1 MAPALDQLSP
11 PGAAHYDSDTMTVGD
26 GTWDSSKN
34 TFLLPNLEGL
44 NFETMRYN
52 GMGNRFAT
60 LGQYHRI
67 ILAHGIMAAL
77 IFLLLVP
84 ISVMTARFYSR
95 QPGYAIVYHAQLH
108 VFSAL
113 MLLAVFI
120 LGYFAVGP
128 HRSLSNPHHDIGVAI
143 FVLFILQ
150 LIGGRLIRH
159 ITKRRSLRIMIH
171 QWCGRAIALLGIV
184 QVPLGLTL
192 YGSPRYLFVLY
203 TLWMIF
209 LLLVYFA
216 LTYRS
221 QSRREMYMSGARPD
235 PGHLRVTESELV
247 SRHPKERAE
256 GWTKWMGPL
265 AIGTGIWAAIRG
277 RHGRRRGERSP
288 SPSSIYERNRGPDM
302 PPKHE
307 SGSFFSDK
315 YSEVPPPR
323 SSGARGAGILGALG
337 GAAAALGLGRLFSGI
352 GGRRRDEHDDE
363 YSAVATDTPRRQRSG
378 RAAPTL
384 SELGSDMTQS
394 QVRYAG
400 DGTNTS
406 LLPPSANPPRFGPAR
421 GAGDGPRPATP
432 GPMHTREGYGRDADE
447 SDFSSYVSP
456 SRRPIEDPPSGGLAK
471 GIMSG
476 LGLGWI
482 ARRVAERRARKLEEQ
497 KLREE
502 EEMRNGTQIS
512 RFTGDGYPSPT
523 RRHSRGPGMARRSA
537 GRGRDGDYS
546 DVSQTTMDQGPSSGR
561 VNMPMPPH
569 PATESPIAPVP
580 VPNRPTSS
588 QFQSRHDI
596 ENVSMP
602 PMPPDPQGILR
613 SAAGRSYISSTDGR
627 RPPQADA
634 ARRRRALERSEA
646 VSAARSGSSVRG
658 DERAQR
664 ERHESPQSQPVSVK
678 LKVHDDRERNVTLR
692 RLTEQEARAAR
703 SHDDESSLS
712 GMDSP
717 TNNGRRYRRESSGQ
731 RRAEMEA
738 ERRAEAEEQ
747 DQLAPLSPPNPSYAR
762 GSGAGRRGGYAGTPG
777 TAPAGA
783 GLTVPSTV
791 GSPESLGTVSMSGAD
806 QGATDSAANDRR
818 RRRRQ
823 ERRAAASSTARPA
836 GQDMYE

>member
-11 PGAAHYDSDTMTVGD
+11 PGSAHYDSDTITVGD

-44 NFETMRYN
+44 NFETTRYN

-84 ISVMTARFYSR
+84 VSVMTARFYSR

-108 VFSAL
+108 VFAAL

-128 HRSLSNPHHDIGVAI
+128 HRSLSNPHHEIGVAI
-143 FVLFILQ
+143 LVLFILQ
-150 LIGGRLIRH
+150 MIGGRMIRH
-159 ITKRRSLRIMIH
+159 ITKLRSLRIMIH

-192 YGSPRYLFVLY
+192 YGSPKYLFVLY
-203 TLWMIF
+203 TLWMVF
-209 LLLVYFA
+209 LLLVYFT
-216 LTYRS
+216 LSYRS

-235 PGHLRVTESELV
+235 PGHLRVTESELL
-247 SRHPKERAE
+247 SRHPKQRAE

-277 RHGRRRGERSP
+277 RNRRRRDASP
-288 SPSSIYERNRGPDM
+288 STASIYERNRGPDNM

-307 SGSFFSDK
+307 AGSFFSDK

-323 SSGARGAGILGALG
+323 SGGARGAGVLGALG
-337 GAAAALGLGRLFSGI
+337 GAAAALGIGRLFSGAA
-352 GGRRRDEHDDE
+352 RRRKDEYDDE
-363 YSAVATDTPRRQRSG
+363 YSAVATDTPHRQRSG
-378 RAAPTL
+378 RAVPTL
-384 SELGSDMTQS
+384 SELGSDVTQS
-394 QVRYAG
+394 QARYAG

-421 GAGDGPRPATP
+421 GAGDGPRPSTP
-432 GPMHTREGYGRDADE
+432 GPMPPRDGYGRDADE

-456 SRRPIEDPPSGGLAK
+456 SRRPIEDPPSAGLAK
-471 GIMSG
+471 GIMTG

-502 EEMRNGTQIS
+502 EEMREGTQIS

-523 RRHSRGPGMARRSA
+523 RRHSRGPGVARRAMARDQ
-537 GRGRDGDYS
+537 DGDYS
-546 DVSQTTMDQGPSSGR
+546 NLSETTMDQGPPSGR
-561 VNMPMPPH
+561 DNMPMPPH
-569 PATESPIAPVP
+569 PATEAPIAPVP
-580 VPNRPTSS
+580 MPERPTS

-602 PMPPDPQGILR
+602 PMPPDPQGILH

-627 RPPQADA
+627 RAPQADA
-634 ARRRRALERSEA
+634 ARRRRALERAAA

-658 DERAQR
+658 DDRAQR
-664 ERHESPQSQPVSVK
+664 ERLDSPQSQPVSVK

-692 RLTEQEARAAR
+692 RLTEQEARAVR
-703 SHDDESSLS
+703 SHEDESSLS
-712 GMDSP
+712 GIDSP
-717 TNNGRRYRRESSGQ
+717 TNNGRRYRRESGQ
-731 RRAEMEA
+731 RRAELEA

-747 DQLAPLSPPNPSYAR
+747 DELAPLSPPNPAYAR
-762 GSGAGRRGGYAGTPG
+762 GGGAGRRGGYGTPG
-777 TAPAGA
+777 TAAGI
-783 GLTVPSTV
+783 TPSTV
-791 GSPESLGTVSMSGAD
+791 GSPESLGTWSMSGAD
-806 QGATDSAANDRR
+806 QGAADSAANDRR

-836 GQDMYE
+836 GQDMYD